1 MEVDDNGTKSV
12 LHKKYFFCASTKRR
26 AEKENEK
33 CGKSFSPKKKKTEKV
48 YEEERG
54 KLVGEREKSVTPLWR
69 KGRKEKREN
78 FLIDWIRA
86 ESLYRFV

>member
-33 CGKSFSPKKKKTEKV
+33 CGKSFSPKKKKQKEFMRRK
-48 YEEERG
+48 EEN
-54 KLVGEREKSVTPLWR
+54 LWANEKSQLHR
-69 KGRKEKREN
+69 CDEKGEKEKREN
-78 FLIDWIRA
+78 FLID
-86 ESLYRFV
+86 